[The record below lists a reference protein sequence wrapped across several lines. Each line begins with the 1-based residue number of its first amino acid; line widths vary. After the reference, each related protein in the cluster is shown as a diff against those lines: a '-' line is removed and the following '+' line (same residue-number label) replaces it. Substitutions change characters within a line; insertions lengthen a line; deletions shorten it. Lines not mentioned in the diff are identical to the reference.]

1 MPKGT
6 QRMIRNLMRI
16 GAAALCALALAACS
30 TVTPGGGGW
39 VPDYVTATGVGQ
51 YRPVSVPGTQRR
63 AAQNDAELEA
73 KRQLQ
78 EQAGAIR
85 VTPALT
91 VNDIAAK
98 DSKVRSELLSI
109 IRTAE
114 LVDWKVR
121 PECGEVQVWMRVDM
135 NRVRQLVSCN
145 R

>member
-1 MPKGT
+1 MAKGT

-16 GAAALCALALAACS
+16 GAVALCALALAACS
-30 TVTPGGGGW
+30 TVTPGRGQW

-51 YRPVSVPGTQRR
+51 YKPVNVPGTQRR
-63 AAQNDAELEA
+63 EAQNDAELEA

-85 VTPALT
+85 VTPTMT

-98 DSKVRSELLSI
+98 DTKVRSELLSI
-109 IRTAE
+109 IRNAE